1 MTSLTQNF
9 PTLQEITNAQIKL
22 APFIQKTPVNRWI
35 DDAWS
40 QQLGSNTEVYVK
52 QELLQVT
59 GTFKHRGS
67 LNVMLSMSQEEL
79 NRGVVAVSAGNHAIA
94 IAYSAKVM
102 GTTAKVVMTKNANP
116 LSMQKA
122 RELGAEIVLVDDR
135 HQAFDLVETI
145 EQQEGRTYIHPFEGP
160 LTLQGTGTVGLEITQ
175 QTPQLD
181 VMILPIGG
189 GGLCSGIAAA
199 LKQVWPDI
207 IIYGVEP
214 SGANAMY
221 QSFQQ
226 NKPVSLDKVSTIADS
241 LAPPKC
247 ESYFYGVCHKFV
259 DDIVMVTDD
268 ELKAAMVKLFDDMKL
283 AVEPAAAATTAALF
297 GPLKDRVQGK
307 KVGIICCG
315 ASISIDNFTALISPT
330 STQAD

>member
-1 MTSLTQNF
+1 MMSLTQNF

-40 QQLGSNTEVYVK
+40 QQLVSNTEVYVK

-122 RELGAEIVLVDDR
+122 RELGAEIVLVDDQ

-145 EQQEGRTYIHPFEGP
+145 ERQEGRTYIHPFEGP
-160 LTLQGTGTVGLEITQ
+160 LTLQGTGTVGLKITQ
-175 QTPQLD
+175 QNPQLD

-297 GPLKDRVQGK
+297 GPLKDGVQGK